1 MAYMSDEKYE
11 YIQDIKEK
19 NHTAKS
25 SHNRKGHCGKCGR
38 VVMPSDHYTKKQ
50 LESMN
55 GEVKTYQ
62 LGKPMSWEY
71 FCNLPDDLKKMYI
84 KELRKKFNVPDEELA
99 VAFGIEDD
107 EFRKCVSN
115 LGIGSRKAS
124 LYSSN
129 WYETEDH
136 DKFKSW
142 WVIAEEVK

>member
-25 SHNRKGHCGKCGR
+25 SHNRKGHCGKRGR
-38 VVMPSDHYTKKQ
+38 VAMPSDHYTKRK

-62 LGKPMSWEY
+62 LGKPMSWKDFGE
-71 FCNLPDDLKKMYI
+71 LPDDLKKIYI
-84 KELRKKFNVPDEELA
+84 KELRKKFNVPDEEMA
-99 VAFGIEDD
+99 AAFGIEDD
-107 EFRKCVSN
+107 EFRTCISN
-115 LGIGSRKAS
+115 LGIGSSKAS
-124 LYSSN
+124 LYFSN

>member
-25 SHNRKGHCGKCGR
+25 SHNRKGHCGKGGR
-38 VVMPSDHYTKKQ
+38 VVLPSDHYTKKQ

-55 GEVKTYQ
+55 GEVKTYR
-62 LGKPMSWEY
+62 LGKPMTWEG
-71 FCNLPDDLKKMYI
+71 FTELPDDLKKMYI

-99 VAFGIEDD
+99 AAFGIEDD
-107 EFRKCVSN
+107 EFSKCVLN

-129 WYETEDH
+129 WYESEDH
-136 DKFKSW
+136 EKFKDW
-142 WVIAEEVK
+142 WIIAKEVQ

>member
-1 MAYMSDEKYE
+1 
-11 YIQDIKEK
+11 
-19 NHTAKS
+19 
-25 SHNRKGHCGKCGR
+25 
-38 VVMPSDHYTKKQ
+38 MPSDHYTKKQ

-62 LGKPMSWEY
+62 LGKPMSLED
-71 FCNLPDDLKKMYI
+71 FGELPDDLKKMYI

-107 EFRKCVSN
+107 EFRKLVSN

-129 WYETEDH
+129 WYESEDH
-136 DKFKSW
+136 EKFKDW
-142 WVIAEEVK
+142 WIIAKEVQ